1 MPVGL
6 HAAGHDTSSPSSA
19 GHQPQPLPIQP
30 IRPIQPVQGIPQSVA
45 VVSPTPVINF
55 SNLPQVLPTG
65 SAGVSFTPQG
75 RGGYSKMS
83 HTGGSIESLNSLNS
97 TQSLTLSIGSSTST
111 GKDESLA
118 QALSTRSTTFCF
130 VLLLDYFTYF
140 SCCPTFGF

>member
-1 MPVGL
+1 
-6 HAAGHDTSSPSSA
+6 
-19 GHQPQPLPIQP
+19 
-30 IRPIQPVQGIPQSVA
+30 
-45 VVSPTPVINF
+45 
-55 SNLPQVLPTG
+55 
-65 SAGVSFTPQG
+65 
-75 RGGYSKMS
+75 MS